1 MCLFLFKASK
11 TVDIRS
17 DQDLGDN
24 SAKLLQVP
32 YKSADLITSGL
43 TNYQHINTVYKQCYW
58 RWLIYEDYVLQDSI
72 L

>member
-43 TNYQHINTVYKQCYW
+43 TNYQHININSVTEGGWFMKCMSFKIAFYK
-58 RWLIYEDYVLQDSI
+58 
-72 L
+72 